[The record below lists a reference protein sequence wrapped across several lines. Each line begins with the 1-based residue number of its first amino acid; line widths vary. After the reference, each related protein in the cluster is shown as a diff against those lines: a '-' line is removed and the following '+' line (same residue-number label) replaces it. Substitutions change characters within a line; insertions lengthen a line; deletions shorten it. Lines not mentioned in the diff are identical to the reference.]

1 MKGCHP
7 LNGTG
12 SSSRGSDAPQVR
24 PHRQQATA
32 LNSKLNFK
40 KEIKIATWNLKTMN
54 ARGKLENVKREMER
68 LNVNNLGMSEMRWE
82 GAGREQEGFQRTSM
96 T

>member
-1 MKGCHP
+1 
-7 LNGTG
+7 
-12 SSSRGSDAPQVR
+12 
-24 PHRQQATA
+24 
-32 LNSKLNFK
+32 
-40 KEIKIATWNLKTMN
+40 MN